1 MSRKLSPEAA
11 HEKYLYNKKYQDG
24 YWERKAAKRNGNVEV
39 KVSISEDLLP
49 ELETVTVTVSR
60 NGHSDERYI
69 KALEQANRTLNSEN
83 RRLIRLLSKYQEI
96 IKIGLNQLEYENNQR
111 NR

>member
-1 MSRKLSPEAA
+1 MSRRLSPEAA

-83 RRLIRLLSKYQEI
+83 RRLIRLLQKYQDI
-96 IKIGLNQLEYENNQR
+96 IRIGLNQLEYENNL
-111 NR
+111 

>member
-24 YWERKAAKRNGNVEV
+24 YWERKAAKRKGQVEV
-39 KVSISEDLLP
+39 TVSITEELLP
-49 ELETVTVTVSR
+49 ELETVTVTVQR

-83 RRLIRLLSKYQEI
+83 RRLIRLLQKYQEI
-96 IKIGLNQLEYENNQR
+96 IKIGLNQLEYENNL
-111 NR
+111 